1 MLWPS
6 SNRNVREVSHE
17 GFPVAQGAKAHAL
30 TGRVYRVTREFP
42 NDELYGLTSQMRR
55 CASSVPSNLAE
66 GCGRS
71 TDSDFARFVEIAASS
86 ALELEYQLLL
96 SCDLEFIKHPSY
108 EELHSAAVEIKQM
121 LASLI
126 KALRSPNRQ
135 ARVTARIRSQA
146 IKADR

>member
-30 TGRVYRVTREFP
+30 TGRVYRVTRE
-42 NDELYGLTSQMRR
+42 
-55 CASSVPSNLAE
+55 SVPSNLAE